1 MGRCGAEGVKDKGKQ
16 EKEDTKSFEY
26 VERSKK
32 IGFFA
37 VNTFKN
43 MVSIQTISTVYIK
56 VLR

>member
-1 MGRCGAEGVKDKGKQ
+1 MKDKGKQ